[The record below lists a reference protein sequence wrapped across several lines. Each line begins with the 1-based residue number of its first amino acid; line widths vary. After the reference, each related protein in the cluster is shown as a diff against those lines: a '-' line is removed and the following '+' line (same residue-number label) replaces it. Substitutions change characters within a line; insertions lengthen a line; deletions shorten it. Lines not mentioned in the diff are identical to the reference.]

1 MKTILYHTMIIL
13 GSAVAA
19 YAADNPI
26 DFGDSRQV
34 AAEAFAQL
42 PLADAQDLVPTQ
54 IPLIKNENN
63 VTLPAN
69 GTLTISHSIAKCPN
83 CSQTSMSW
91 MLSNPDYMT
100 CDSCVTV
107 LPSATYPENA
117 TLTMD
122 TWEGVTVGIPYHND
136 GSGGSYY
143 FKGVIDSFKQMY
155 LFGALNDCA
164 YTYDKT
170 GQSARFAGRM
180 RDIYLH
186 YTETLDQWVCANNNA
201 TYIDY
206 DTGSASQSL
215 FPDEWGHRHSFTLP
229 SEFFYFYQTIYDDA
243 ELDVAYSPTSTA
255 KEQINEQFFRRF
267 VRYKMSY
274 PEEFG
279 VHNNLG
285 TDIRGM
291 LEYGWHFQW
300 PECMHYAK
308 RWVKNTFDKYTVGYD
323 GMSLEGVGYHYL
335 WLDSALNARGIED
348 WIDPVGYVDPVD
360 GTNISAPVDFWE
372 LFPLGRRLEHIATGP
387 IYISLPNG
395 TPSAVH
401 DGHGGTNRYVHGG
414 WHRIEGPTTESRN
427 RILPSFG
434 HIALGDGRNQKQVQS
449 QLHFSQYGNH
459 ASHDSMTF
467 QFYAN
472 GRALFEFPAHQNY
485 TRSLVGKNAVVVNH
499 RTSDVYR
506 ENIKGMVELYA
517 PTLPGLAVTRVQRDN
532 MVFDH
537 PKRMNRYRRTLLQN
551 TVDLDHPYVV
561 DLFEVEGGALHEYL
575 LAGSM
580 YYEQSASASISLSS
594 LSDPTPFYTSG
605 DDAVWERY
613 TSAKSATISG
623 QTTVDFTY
631 DDQPGQGAR
640 VHLAAMNGAELF
652 LSRLATV
659 GEESY
664 GASDDRP
671 HLMIRTSAS
680 DPDKNDHQTTFVV
693 VHEAFTGV
701 ASISS
706 VEKTDIGNGCMAIRV
721 NLAGR
726 TDTYLVAP
734 DGPQSM
740 AYNGLSANAVIAAFS
755 QSTSDSATDI
765 WMMGGTQASTPARS
779 ITAGQ
784 SEFSGQLLQVNRTL
798 DGDAFD
804 SFISDIPLPEG
815 RSLAGQLL
823 LVEGYDASMNKTFVN
838 GYTIDEIEI
847 DPGTGQREI
856 RLRHDPGLLL
866 NGGAIEEIYF
876 PFATADTHTVRLI
889 NSVSSVPSIV
899 DITPGIPH
907 WKAEAAVTDNGRAF
921 DTSISPAV
929 ITLPT
934 NAVVRY
940 TTDGG
945 EPQINSAVFSAGLSF
960 TNTTPLFLKPDNPG
974 GITAPRVARERYYK
988 RKTAVPGTP
997 IAGGLQYFY
1006 ERYGDQHGTIAN
1018 LRPETLESFIYRGIN
1033 LDLSGYIHAPAT
1045 GLYYFFSRCAS
1056 DITLK
1061 VGDETIIHQI
1071 GLGNSTP
1078 WEGEIYL
1085 EEGWHRIEVDYYS
1098 YFTPWFDIQWSGP
1111 GFGQQAIP
1119 DSALTTGLYPEEV
1132 YVPTAGCILWLDATD
1147 IDGDGTP
1154 EADGS
1159 TNLLATWTDKSGLN
1173 HHATHTDSSRHPRRK
1188 PHGLNGLP
1196 VVYFDG
1202 VNDYLQ
1208 FQELDDIRTVFW
1220 VLKDEAVDGAG
1231 TSRRPLLGHNS
1242 TYNFHREYGKIWH
1255 GGYVA
1260 DGVKN
1265 GVTWLN
1271 GSIID
1276 GTQIDLPEGHHQV
1289 ALITSETVKANRLSD
1304 DRHIADRTW
1313 FGDIAEVIIYDR
1325 ALTETERLQVEN
1337 HLNQKWFGTGY
1348 RNWIAAQPLPAS
1360 SSDSSDNP
1368 DHDSY
1373 SNFLEFAF
1381 DLNPLVW
1388 DAPLSNPL
1396 EINSSSNATYKVWN
1410 LRTGLDFIVETSTNL
1425 LDWTEHTVLP
1435 GLTGGSISLFS
1446 FAPTNKTFF
1455 LRTRITE

>member
-1 MKTILYHTMIIL
+1 MKPILYHTMMIL
-13 GSAVAA
+13 GLAAAA

-26 DFGDSRQV
+26 DSGDSRQV
-34 AAEAFAQL
+34 AAEAFVQL
-42 PLADAQDLVPTQ
+42 PLATAQGLVPTQ
-54 IPLIKNENN
+54 IPLIKSANN
-63 VTLPAN
+63 VTLPTN

-83 CSQTSMSW
+83 CGQTSMSW

-100 CDSCVTV
+100 CNSCSTV

-122 TWEGVTVGIPYHND
+122 TWESTTVSIPYHTD
-136 GSGGSYY
+136 GSGGSYF

-164 YTYDKT
+164 YTYEQT

-186 YTETLDQWVCANNNA
+186 YTELLDQWVCAHNNA
-201 TYIDY
+201 SYIDY
-206 DTGSASQSL
+206 DTNSNLQSL

-229 SEFFYFYQTIYDDA
+229 SEFFTFYKTIYDDA
-243 ELDVAYSPTSTA
+243 ELDAAHNPTLTA
-255 KEQINEQFFRRF
+255 KEQIDEQFFRRF

-291 LEYGWHFQW
+291 LDYGWHFQW

-308 RWVKNTFDKYTVGYD
+308 RWVKNTFEKYPIGYD
-323 GMSLEGVGYHYL
+323 GMSIEGVGYHYL

-348 WIDPVGYVDPVD
+348 WTDPTGYIDPVD
-360 GTNISAPVDFWE
+360 GTNISTPVDFWD
-372 LFPLGRRLEHIATGP
+372 LFPRGRRLEHIATSP
-387 IYISLPNG
+387 TYITLPNG

-401 DGHGGTNRYVHGG
+401 DCHGGTNRYVHGG

-459 ASHDSMTF
+459 ASQDSMTF

-472 GRALFEFPAHQNY
+472 ERALFEFPAHQNY
-485 TRSLVGKNAVVVNH
+485 TRSLVGKNAVVVDHVN
-499 RTSDVYR
+499 SNVYR

-517 PTLPGLAVTRVQRDN
+517 PTLPGLAVARVQRDN

-537 PKRMNRYRRTLLQN
+537 PKRMDRYRRTLLQN

-561 DLFEVEGGALHEYL
+561 DIFEVAGGALHEYL

-580 YYEQSASASISLSS
+580 YFEQSASSSISLSNVS
-594 LSDPTPFYTSG
+594 GSTPFYTSG
-605 DDAVWERY
+605 DDSVWERY

-640 VHLAAMNGAELF
+640 VHLAAMDGAELF

-664 GASDDRP
+664 GATDDRP
-671 HLMIRTSAS
+671 HLMIRTGAS
-680 DPDKNDHQTTFVV
+680 DPDQNDHQTTFVV
-693 VHEAFTGV
+693 IHEAFDGPTAITNV
-701 ASISS
+701 Q
-706 VEKTDIGNGCMAIRV
+706 KTDLGNGCIAIQV
-721 NLAGR
+721 TLADR

-740 AYNGLSANAVIAAFS
+740 SFGGLSANATIAAFAES
-755 QSTSDSATDI
+755 STATDL
-765 WMMGGTQASTPARS
+765 WMVGGTQASSSSRS
-779 ITAGQ
+779 ISASAPELT
-784 SEFSGQLLQVNRTL
+784 GQLIQMNRTL
-798 DGDAFD
+798 DGDAAD

-823 LVEGYDASMNKTFVN
+823 LVEGYDASANKTFVN
-838 GYTIDEIEI
+838 GYTIDEVII

-856 RLRHDPGLLL
+856 RLRHDPGLHL

-907 WKAEAAVTDNGRAF
+907 WKPEAAVTSDGRAF
-921 DTSISPAV
+921 DTTIAPAI

-934 NAVVRY
+934 NAVIRY
-940 TTDGG
+940 TTNGD
-945 EPQINSAVFSAGLSF
+945 EPESTSPIFPANTAF
-960 TNTTPLFLKPDNPG
+960 TNDVQLLLQPDNPG

-1018 LRPETLESFIYRGIN
+1018 LRAATLESFIYRGIDLN
-1033 LDLSGYIHAPAT
+1033 LSGYIHAPSS
-1045 GLYYFFSRCAS
+1045 GLYHFFSRCAS
-1056 DITLK
+1056 DITLQI
-1061 VGDETIIHQI
+1061 GNETIIHQI

-1078 WEGEIYL
+1078 WEGEMYL
-1085 EEGWHRIEVDYYS
+1085 EEGWHPIEIDYYS

-1119 DSALTTGLYPEEV
+1119 DSALSTGLYPEEV
-1132 YVPTAGCILWLDATD
+1132 YVPTEGCILWLDATD

-1154 EADGS
+1154 EADGN
-1159 TNLLATWTDKSGLN
+1159 TNSVATWTDKSGLN

-1188 PHGLNGLP
+1188 PNGLSGLP
-1196 VVYFDG
+1196 VVQFDG
-1202 VNDYLQ
+1202 INDYLQ
-1208 FQELDDIRTVFW
+1208 FPELNDIRTVFW
-1220 VLKDEAVDGAG
+1220 VLKDEAVDGG
-1231 TSRRPLLGHNS
+1231 GNSRRPLLGHNS

-1255 GGYVA
+1255 GGYA
-1260 DGVKN
+1260 ATGIKN
-1265 GVTWLN
+1265 GSTWLN

-1276 GTQIDLPEGHHQV
+1276 GTQTELPEGYNQV
-1289 ALITSETVKANRLSD
+1289 ALITSEAVTANRLSD

-1313 FGDIAEVIIYDR
+1313 FGDIAEVIIYNR
-1325 ALTETERLQVEN
+1325 GLTETERLTVEN
-1337 HLNQKWFGTGY
+1337 HLNQKWFGSGY
-1348 RNWIAAQPLPAS
+1348 RNWISAQPLPTS
-1360 SSDSSDNP
+1360 SSDTTDNP

-1373 SNFLEFAF
+1373 ANFIEFAY
-1381 DLNPLVW
+1381 DLNPLAW

-1396 EINSSSNATYKVWN
+1396 EINQPSNATFEVWN
-1410 LRTGLDFIVETSTNL
+1410 LRTGLDYIVETSTNL
-1425 LDWTEHTVLP
+1425 LDWTEHPALQ
-1435 GLTGGSISLFS
+1435 GLTGGSVSFFS
-1446 FAPTNKTFF
+1446 FAPTNKTLF
-1455 LRTRITE
+1455 LRTRITD